1 MLTVK
6 QIEAARYGVSP
17 VRLSDGNCL
26 YIRLNKGGGKTF
38 QLRLTE
44 GNRTRWITLGRYPE
58 LSLRDARV
66 QAVLTKTGHDS
77 ADKPLQTSMPALPEP
92 TCVMPKFQDFAKVWF
107 DRKKKGLSN
116 GKHIKQNWST
126 LKTYVFPHFGK
137 LPLDEIRQR
146 HIIAAFDPIWRVKH
160 ETAKRTLGRVKEVFE
175 LAKVLEHVEVN
186 PADFKT
192 QIAFGQVRKDTQ
204 HHPALEWE
212 RIPELWQW
220 LVSDAPDEEEDVRH
234 MMMVMLLSGK
244 RTKEVRFMTWDDL
257 DLEARIWTSQRE
269 HMKMRRVHRVPISTQ
284 LDQVFENM
292 RLLNDERA
300 HIFARPKNKSG
311 VICENSAR
319 LGFQTF
325 DAGIT
330 GHGMRTSFRTW
341 ARKQGCYAHD
351 VMETSLSHEK
361 DQLEQAYMRDDLLEE
376 RRPLTIFWRTSHSGR
391 LNKSCSLPPV
401 QIVQRDARSTT

>member
-1 MLTVK
+1 M
-6 QIEAARYGVSP
+6 P
-17 VRLSDGNCL
+17 
-26 YIRLNKGGGKTF
+26 TF
-38 QLRLTE
+38 RE
-44 GNRTRWITLGRYPE
+44 
-58 LSLRDARV
+58 
-66 QAVLTKTGHDS
+66 
-77 ADKPLQTSMPALPEP
+77 
-92 TCVMPKFQDFAKVWF
+92 FAKVWF
-107 DRKKKGLSN
+107 DRKKRDLSN

-126 LKTYVFPHFGK
+126 LDTYVFPHFGK

-146 HIIAAFDPIWRVKH
+146 HIIAAFDPIWREKH

-186 PADFKT
+186 PADFKP
-192 QIAFGQVRKDTQ
+192 QIAFGRVRKDTK

-220 LVSDAPDEEEDVRH
+220 LVSDAPDEEEDVRQ

-257 DLEARIWTSQRE
+257 DLEARIWVSQRE
-269 HMKMRRVHRVPISTQ
+269 HMKMRRVHRIPISTQ
-284 LDQVFENM
+284 LDQVFANM
-292 RLLNDERA
+292 RLLNGERT
-300 HIFARPKNKSG
+300 HIFARPRNKAG

-325 DAGIT
+325 DTGIT

-341 ARKQGCYAHD
+341 ARKQGCYAQD

-361 DQLEQAYMRDDLLEE
+361 DQLVQAYMRDDLLEE
-376 RRPLTIFWRTSHSGR
+376 RRPLMQDWADYVTGGAI
-391 LNKSCSLPPV
+391 LPSLAE
-401 QIVQRDARSTT
+401 QL

>member
-17 VRLSDGNCL
+17 VRLSDGNGL

-44 GNRTRWITLGRYPE
+44 GNRTRWVSLGRYPE

-66 QAVLTKTGHDS
+66 KAVLTKTGHDGAHRPQQANTTMLS
-77 ADKPLQTSMPALPEP
+77 SELPAP
-92 TCVMPKFQDFAKVWF
+92 TCVVPRFQDFAKVWF
-107 DRKKKGLSN
+107 DRKKRGLSN

-126 LKTYVFPHFGK
+126 LKAYVFPHFGK

-146 HIIAAFDPIWRVKH
+146 HIIAAFDPIWRMKH

-192 QIAFGQVRKDTQ
+192 QIAFGRVRKDTQ

-220 LVSDAPDEEEDVRH
+220 LASDAPDEAEDVRH

-257 DLEARIWTSQRE
+257 DQGAGIWVSQRE
-269 HMKMRRVHRVPISTQ
+269 HMKMRRTHRVPISAQ

-292 RLLNDERA
+292 RLLNGERT
-300 HIFARPKNKSG
+300 HLFARPKNKAG

-361 DQLEQAYMRDDLLEE
+361 DQLVQAYMRDDLLEE
-376 RRPLTIFWRTSHSGR
+376 RRPLMQDWADFVTGGAMPPR
-391 LNKSCSLPPV
+391 LVDLL
-401 QIVQRDARSTT
+401 

>member
-6 QIEAARYGVSP
+6 QIEAASYGVSP
-17 VRLSDGNCL
+17 VRLSDGNGL

-44 GNRTRWITLGRYPE
+44 GTRTRWVTLGRYPE

-66 QAVLTKTGHDS
+66 QAVLTKTGHDTP
-77 ADKPLQTSMPALPEP
+77 DKPSSISAATCVQELPEP
-92 TCVMPKFQDFAKVWF
+92 TREVPTFREFAKVWF
-107 DRKKKGLSN
+107 DRKKQGLSN

-126 LKTYVFPHFGK
+126 LNTYVFPHFGK

-146 HIIAAFDPIWRVKH
+146 HIIASFDPIWRVKH

-175 LAKVLEHVEVN
+175 LAKVLEHVENN
-186 PADFKT
+186 PADFKP
-192 QIAFGQVRKDTQ
+192 QIAFGRVRKDTK

-220 LVSDAPDEEEDVRH
+220 LVSDAPDEEEDVRQ

-244 RTKEVRFMTWDDL
+244 RTKEVRFMTWDDPE
-257 DLEARIWTSQRE
+257 LEARIWVSQRE
-269 HMKMRRVHRVPISTQ
+269 HMKMRRVHGVPISTQ
-284 LDQVFENM
+284 LGQVFENM
-292 RLLNDERA
+292 RLLNGERT
-300 HIFARPKNKSG
+300 HIFARPRNKLG
-311 VICENSAR
+311 VVCENSAR

-341 ARKQGCYAHD
+341 ARKQGCYAQD

-361 DQLEQAYMRDDLLEE
+361 DQLVQAYMRDDLLEE
-376 RRPLTIFWRTSHSGR
+376 RRPLMQDWADYVTGGAMPP
-391 LNKSCSLPPV
+391 SLAE
-401 QIVQRDARSTT
+401 QL